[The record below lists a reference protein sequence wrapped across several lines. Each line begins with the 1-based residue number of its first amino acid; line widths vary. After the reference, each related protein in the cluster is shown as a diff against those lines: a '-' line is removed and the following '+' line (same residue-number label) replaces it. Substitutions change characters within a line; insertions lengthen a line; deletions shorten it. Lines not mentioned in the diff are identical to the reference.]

1 MLKNLGKKTSTAGSF
16 SAKLVPTPPLAV
28 DRFVTRT
35 DTPGNVAVCL
45 SGGGSRALTAG
56 LGQLRAL
63 SYLQLNGK
71 SLLSQTKALST
82 VSGGS
87 WVGVTFEYLAGPV
100 TDSAFL
106 NDYVAD
112 QSQLVPTR
120 TGTAPTSEILDEL
133 PNGNLGNS
141 INTDLFSIPGIA
153 IQAYLLYKF
162 LKTPENFLW
171 QAIIGLHILGPY
183 NLANLDIRDELQ
195 PTSLFSWD
203 RTSLA
208 DDVTGPNP
216 SLAGETAHL
225 IASAADSTRTT
236 RPFLLC
242 NTSLFLNEP
251 MSTVRF
257 LAPVQCT
264 PFFTGIVG
272 APVGTDANGRVTG
285 GGGVTSF
292 AFNSAPT
299 AVDPPVTV
307 SQTRQWALADIVGAS
322 SAAYAE
328 TLQNQIAEWRE
339 NTPKFTADLAH
350 YADDALDF
358 LGKHLPK
365 IEMDVARE
373 FVKLATDV
381 ASSSIVAELKSD
393 LANLQDLIPQYQY
406 WPLVGLQSWPN
417 TQPTRFA
424 DGGSLENL
432 GVVSMLSYADIDNI
446 ISFCN
451 SSTPLGKD
459 SNGVIIVDGQVP
471 PLFGYQPYD
480 SKAGYVLYEGAHDPS
495 SPLFGHSQ
503 VFPSDQFQPLLDGLW
518 AASGGDASPNANPA
532 TFQQTLEVLDNA
544 WFGVHGGGRTVNV
557 LWCYLNRVDTWY
569 DLLAANVQQIL
580 GDPTDPH
587 SYNSFPHYSTAS
599 TKLDPTEINLLAN
612 LTAWCVAGD
621 PNSAPFL
628 AMYQS
633 PAAAEKPKAEPIP
646 AV

>member
-1 MLKNLGKKTSTAGSF
+1 MGKKASVPGSF
-16 SAKLVPTPPLAV
+16 TAQLHPTPPLAV
-28 DRFVTRT
+28 DQFVARD

-63 SYLQLNGK
+63 SYLQLNGR

-87 WVGVTFEYLAGPV
+87 WVGVTFEYLAGTT
-100 TDSAFL
+100 TDSEFL
-106 NDYVAD
+106 NEYVPD
-112 QSQLVPTR
+112 QGQLVPTS
-120 TGTAPTSEILDEL
+120 TGTTPTSQVLDAL
-133 PNGNLGNS
+133 PAGNLGNS

-153 IQAYLLYKF
+153 VQAYLLYKF

-171 QAIIGLHILGPY
+171 QAIIGFHVLGPY
-183 NLANLDIRDELQ
+183 GLANLDIRDELQ

-203 RTSLA
+203 EASLA
-208 DDVTGPNP
+208 AEVTDPNP

-225 IASAADSTRTT
+225 IASAADPTRTR

-251 MSTVRF
+251 KSQVRF

-264 PFFTGIVG
+264 AFFTGVVG

-292 AFNSAPT
+292 GFNSAPT
-299 AVDPPVTV
+299 AVSSPEVTV
-307 SQTRQWALADIVGAS
+307 SQTRQWSLVDIVGAS

-328 TLQNQIAEWRE
+328 TLENQIAEWRE
-339 NTPKFTADLAH
+339 DTSKFTADLDR
-350 YADDALDF
+350 YADDALAF

-365 IEMDVARE
+365 IEMDIARA

-381 ASSSIVAELKSD
+381 ASSSIIAELKGD
-393 LANLQDLIPQYQY
+393 LANLQDLIPQYRY
-406 WPLVGLQSWPN
+406 WPLVGVQPWPD

-432 GVVSMLSYADIDNI
+432 GVASMLSYTDIENV

-480 SKAGYVLYEGAHDPS
+480 SKAGYVLYAGDDNPS
-495 SPLFGHSQ
+495 SPLFGNSQ

-532 TFQQTLEVLDNA
+532 TFRQTLEVLDNE

-557 LWCYLNRVDTWY
+557 LWCYMNRVTTWY
-569 DLLAANVQQIL
+569 DLLSPSVQQLL

-599 TKLDPTEINLLAN
+599 TKLDATEINLLAN

-621 PNSAPFL
+621 PNKDLFL
-628 AMYQS
+628 GMFAGS
-633 PAAAEKPKAEPIP
+633 
-646 AV
+646 